1 MALCT
6 SCLRV
11 ELQAK
16 LNISCQDFG
25 CLPGIIMIRIFFGF
39 CFFVFVFFFYKN
51 DKIKPALLRD

>member
-16 LNISCQDFG
+16 LNISCQGFG
-25 CLPGIIMIRIFFGF
+25 CLPERIMIAIFF
-39 CFFVFVFFFYKN
+39 FFFFFFFFDKN

>member
-1 MALCT
+1 MALCI

-16 LNISCQDFG
+16 LNISCQGFG
-25 CLPGIIMIRIFFGF
+25 CLPGIIMI
-39 CFFVFVFFFYKN
+39 VFFFFDKN